1 MTLSVYVIEDREDW
15 AARVLEAALAAGLNV
30 LVSGGAQAGNPTDS
44 QDTRKRS
51 TCCCPTQHASR
62 V

>member
-30 LVSGGAQAGNPTDS
+30 LVSGGAQAGNPDKS
-44 QDTRKRS
+44 QGHRQGWRFGGT
-51 TCCCPTQHASR
+51 PH
-62 V
+62 VMI